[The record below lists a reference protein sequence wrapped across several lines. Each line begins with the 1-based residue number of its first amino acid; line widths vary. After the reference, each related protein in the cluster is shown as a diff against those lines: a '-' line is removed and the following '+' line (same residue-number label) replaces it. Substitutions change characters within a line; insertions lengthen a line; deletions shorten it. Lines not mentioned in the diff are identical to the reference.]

1 MAGSATL
8 FPGAQG
14 QSGDARIEYPR
25 ADPGEPAKVNVSV
38 TNTTD
43 KPMKVDSVNVSA
55 ANNKPMKVG
64 TAKLV
69 GPSQRASPISASNAP
84 AVVEDTC
91 GGTTLQP
98 HQTCSFALLIPPG
111 TAEGGLQVEVKTDQG
126 DVTAS
131 VAPRKPRPATSAEH
145 TGTPGTGMPTPA
157 PHQTST
163 PAGPTTGP
171 GTTPT
176 RQETTP
182 SDVPPTTPSDVP
194 PTTPSDVPPT
204 TPSDVPPTTPSD
216 VPPTTPSDVPPST
229 PSDVPSA
236 SPT

>member
-8 FPGAQG
+8 FPGTQG
-14 QSGDARIEYPR
+14 QSGDARIKFPR
-25 ADPGEPAKVNVSV
+25 ADPGESAKVNVSV
-38 TNTTD
+38 ANTTD
-43 KPMKVDSVNVSA
+43 KPMKVE
-55 ANNKPMKVG
+55 

-69 GPSQRASPISASNAP
+69 GPSPTSASNAP
-84 AVVEDTC
+84 AVAEDTC

-131 VAPRKPRPATSAEH
+131 VGQREPSPATSAEH
-145 TGTPGTGMPTPA
+145 TGTPGTGETGTPTPA
-157 PHQTST
+157 PQQTST

-171 GTTPT
+171 GGTPT
-176 RQETTP
+176 QQETTP
-182 SDVPPTTPSDVP
+182 DE
-194 PTTPSDVPPT
+194 
-204 TPSDVPPTTPSD
+204 
-216 VPPTTPSDVPPST
+216 
-229 PSDVPSA
+229 VPSA